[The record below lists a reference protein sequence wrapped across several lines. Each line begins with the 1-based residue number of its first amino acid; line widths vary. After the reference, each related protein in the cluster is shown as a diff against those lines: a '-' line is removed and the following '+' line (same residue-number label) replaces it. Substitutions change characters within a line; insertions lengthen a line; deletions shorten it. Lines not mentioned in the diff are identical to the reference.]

1 MVVAFHLLSA
11 TPQFATPA
19 VFKHVLEKRV
29 ATLLEGRRTTDSP
42 VMYAKAIGL
51 FLATVGS
58 YYMLVFQAA
67 STPAALLWGFVLS
80 MALVGIGFNVQHDGN
95 HGGFSKYAFINR
107 SAGFTLDLIGASSY
121 FWADKHNHN
130 HHVYTNIPHEDA
142 DINLG
147 PLARLSEEHRWIW
160 YHRFQ
165 HIYLWFLYA
174 FVHLRYLVT
183 DLQRLSGLKND
194 GLTANYPK
202 GADFYRLIIGKAIFL
217 AFAFALPLT
226 QHSFGRVLGMYVL
239 VSMAM
244 GVVFSIVFQ
253 LAHTVDNVE
262 HPLTGATDHNEWVV
276 HQIRTTS
283 DFAASSR
290 FAAFTLGGLN
300 FQREHHLFP
309 KISHVHYPEIAKVI
323 REVCEEHQVEIC
335 ESPTLW
341 DALRSHYR
349 FVKAMGAKPQS
360 PLNA

>member
-1 MVVAFHLLSA
+1 VVAFHLLKT

-29 ATLLEGRRTTDSP
+29 ATLMANRRTTDSP
-42 VMYAKAIGL
+42 LMYAKAIGL
-51 FLATVGS
+51 FALTAAS
-58 YYMLVFQAA
+58 YYGLVFASH
-67 STPAALLWGFVLS
+67 STPVALAWGFVLS
-80 MALVGIGFNVQHDGN
+80 MALTGIGFNVQHDGN
-95 HGGFSKYAFINR
+95 HGGFSRFPIINR

-147 PLARLSEEHRWIW
+147 FLARLSEEHRWLW
-160 YHRFQ
+160 FHRFQ

-183 DLQRLSGLKND
+183 DLHRLSGLKKD

-202 GADFYRLIIGKAIFL
+202 GADFARLIIGKAVFL

-226 QHSFGRVLGMYVL
+226 RHSFGHVVGMYVL

-244 GVVFSIVFQ
+244 GIVFSIVFQ

-262 HPLTGATDHNEWVV
+262 HPLTGATDHNEWVI
-276 HQIRTTS
+276 HQIKTTS
-283 DFAASSR
+283 NFAAKNWLVSFS
-290 FAAFTLGGLN
+290 LGGLN

-309 KISHVHYPEIAKVI
+309 KISHVHYPAISKVI
-323 REVCEEHQVEIC
+323 REVCAEHQVEVC
-335 ESPTLW
+335 ESPSVW
-341 DALRSHYR
+341 QAMCSHYR
-349 FVKAMGAKPQS
+349 FVRSMGVKPQT
-360 PLNA
+360 A

>member
-1 MVVAFHLLSA
+1 V
-11 TPQFATPA
+11 
-19 VFKHVLEKRV
+19 
-29 ATLLEGRRTTDSP
+29 
-42 VMYAKAIGL
+42 
-51 FLATVGS
+51 
-58 YYMLVFQAA
+58 
-67 STPAALLWGFVLS
+67 
-80 MALVGIGFNVQHDGN
+80 
-95 HGGFSKYAFINR
+95 
-107 SAGFTLDLIGASSY
+107 ASSDSR
-121 FWADKHNHN
+121 ADNNNQNHP
-130 HHVYTNIPHEDA
+130 VYTNAPPEDA
-142 DINLG
+142 DINFG

-253 LAHTVDNVE
+253 MAHTVDNVE